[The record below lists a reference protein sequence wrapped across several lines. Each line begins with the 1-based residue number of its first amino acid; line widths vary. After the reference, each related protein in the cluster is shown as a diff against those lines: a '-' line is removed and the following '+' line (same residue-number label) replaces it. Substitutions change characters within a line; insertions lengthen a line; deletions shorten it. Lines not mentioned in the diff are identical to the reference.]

1 LLPTNVRLGG
11 SAGRGDRQLEP
22 AGPGA
27 AGPAGHYTVLHPIAR
42 LDVSQVAAVKSTGR
56 IKSC

>member
-1 LLPTNVRLGG
+1 MCGLVARPVAAIVSWNRPV
-11 SAGRGDRQLEP
+11 
-22 AGPGA
+22 PGA